1 MQNINI
7 AVRRET
13 GILKIPHTTQTDFES
28 PLTANNDAMLTI
40 KEYIP

>member
-1 MQNINI
+1 MKI
-7 AVRRET
+7 AVSKET

-28 PLTANNDAMLTI
+28 PLTANNDAILTI